1 MSRVTLRDL
10 ARPPEVVAPALLG
23 ATLVVRAP
31 EGCRRV
37 RLVEVEAYGGLD
49 DPASHAARGPTP
61 RCAVMFGP
69 AGRLYVYR
77 SYGRHW
83 CANVVTGPPGVAG
96 AVLLRAGEVLDARG
110 RPIAAV
116 RGPGLL
122 ARYLGL
128 TGADT
133 GASLIGSGARRAWMR
148 RAEGDLEVAV
158 SGRVGISRE
167 VERPWR
173 FVVAGHPVA
182 GRGPRPATG
191 VTDGGRRSGRRTGR
205 PPTCWPP

>member
-1 MSRVTLRDL
+1 MPRVTLRDL
-10 ARPPEVVAPALLG
+10 SRPPEVVALALLG
-23 ATLVVRAP
+23 ATLVVRGP
-31 EGCRRV
+31 EGCRRI

-77 SYGRHW
+77 SYGLHW
-83 CANVVTGPPGVAG
+83 CANVVTGPPGTAG

-110 RPIAAV
+110 RPIGAV

-128 TGADT
+128 TGADS
-133 GASLIGSGARRAWMR
+133 GASLVGPGARRAWMR
-148 RAEGDLEVAV
+148 RAEDELEVAA

-173 FVVAGHPVA
+173 FVVAGHHAA
-182 GRGPRPATG
+182 GRGPRPAA
-191 VTDGGRRSGRRTGR
+191 
-205 PPTCWPP
+205 